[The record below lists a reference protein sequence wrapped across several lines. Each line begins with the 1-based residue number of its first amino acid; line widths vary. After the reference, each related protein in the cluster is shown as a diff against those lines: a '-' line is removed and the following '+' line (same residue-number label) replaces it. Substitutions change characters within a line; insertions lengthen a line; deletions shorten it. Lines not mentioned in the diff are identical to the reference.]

1 MKLTA
6 LHFYKYSEPFK
17 SQIVTPK
24 VTLTHRD
31 CLFIELIDDKGN
43 AYFGEC
49 NAFQTDWYDH
59 ETIAS
64 VKHVIEQWFEDNRN
78 KSFETYEAA
87 LKLVDSLENTPAARA
102 TIVMALYQMFHV
114 LPSFSVA
121 YGATAS
127 GLSNK
132 QLESLKATKPT
143 RIKLK
148 WTPQIMHQIRVL
160 RELDFHF
167 QLVIDANESL
177 DRQDFTQLQLL
188 AREQVLY
195 IEEPF
200 KDISML
206 DEVVDG
212 TIPPIAL
219 DEKATSLL
227 DIINLI
233 ELYNVKVVVLKP
245 FRLGGIDKVQ
255 TAIDALKSHGVKV
268 VIGGM
273 YEYGLSR
280 YFTAMLARKGDYPGD
295 VTPAGY
301 YFDQDVVTKS
311 GILKE
316 GRLEFRPPLVDITQ
330 LQPY

>member
-1 MKLTA
+1 
-6 LHFYKYSEPFK
+6 
-17 SQIVTPK
+17 
-24 VTLTHRD
+24 
-31 CLFIELIDDKGN
+31 DDKGN

-114 LPSFSVA
+114 LLSFSVA

-177 DRQDFTQLQLL
+177 NRQDFTQLQLL

-200 KDISML
+200 TDISML
-206 DEVVDG
+206 DDVVDG

-219 DEKATSLL
+219 DEKATSLSA
-227 DIINLI
+227 IINLI
-233 ELYNVKVVVLKP
+233 
-245 FRLGGIDKVQ
+245 
-255 TAIDALKSHGVKV
+255 
-268 VIGGM
+268 
-273 YEYGLSR
+273 
-280 YFTAMLARKGDYPGD
+280 
-295 VTPAGY
+295 
-301 YFDQDVVTKS
+301 
-311 GILKE
+311 
-316 GRLEFRPPLVDITQ
+316 
-330 LQPY
+330 

>member
-1 MKLTA
+1 M
-6 LHFYKYSEPFK
+6 
-17 SQIVTPK
+17 
-24 VTLTHRD
+24 
-31 CLFIELIDDKGN
+31 
-43 AYFGEC
+43 
-49 NAFQTDWYDH
+49 
-59 ETIAS
+59 
-64 VKHVIEQWFEDNRN
+64 KHVIEQWFEDNRN

-87 LKLVDSLENTPAARA
+87 LKLVDSLEEYACCKEA

-114 LPSFSVA
+114 PPSFSVA

-255 TAIDALKSHGVKV
+255 TAIDTLKVMV
-268 VIGGM
+268 
-273 YEYGLSR
+273 
-280 YFTAMLARKGDYPGD
+280 
-295 VTPAGY
+295 
-301 YFDQDVVTKS
+301 
-311 GILKE
+311 
-316 GRLEFRPPLVDITQ
+316 
-330 LQPY
+330 

>member
-6 LHFYKYSEPFK
+6 VHFYKYSEPFK
-17 SQIVTPK
+17 SKIVTPK

-31 CLFIELIDDKGN
+31 CLFIKIIDDKGN

-49 NAFQTDWYDH
+49 NAFQTDWYDF
-59 ETIAS
+59 ETIDS
-64 VKHVIEQWFEDNRN
+64 VKEALQQWFIDIKN
-78 KSFETYEAA
+78 KSFESYEAA
-87 LKLVDSLENTPAARA
+87 LELLSPLEDTPAARA
-102 TIVMALYQMFHV
+102 TVVMALYQMFHT

-121 YGATAS
+121 YGATVS

-132 QLESLKATKPT
+132 QLAALKETKPA

-148 WTPQIMHQIRVL
+148 WTPQIIDQIKSL
-160 RELDFHF
+160 RELNFQF

-177 DRQDFTQLQLL
+177 TRQDMTQLQLL
-188 AREQVLY
+188 AHENILY

-200 KDISML
+200 KEISMI
-206 DEVVDG
+206 DEVVAEK
-212 TIPPIAL
+212 TPPIAL
-219 DEKATSLL
+219 DEKATSLSA
-227 DIINLI
+227 IINLI

-255 TAIDALKSHGVKV
+255 TAIDTLKSHGVKV

-301 YFDQDVVTKS
+301 YFEQDVVAHS

>member
-17 SQIVTPK
+17 SQILTPK

-31 CLFIELIDDKGN
+31 CLFIELIDDKGYS
-43 AYFGEC
+43 YFGEC
-49 NAFQTDWYDH
+49 NAFQTDWYDR
-59 ETIAS
+59 ETIAT
-64 VKHVIEQWFEDNRN
+64 VKHVIEQWFEDSRN

-87 LKLVDSLENTPAARA
+87 LELLAPLENTPAARA
-102 TIVMALYQMFHV
+102 TIVMAMYQMFHT
-114 LPSFSVA
+114 LSSFSVA

-132 QLESLKATKPT
+132 QLASLKATKPA

-148 WTPQIMHQIRVL
+148 WTSQIMHQIRVL

-177 DRQDFTQLQLL
+177 SRKDLAQLELL
-188 AREQVLY
+188 AREHVLY

-206 DEVVDG
+206 NEVVDKK
-212 TIPPIAL
+212 IPPIAL
-219 DEKATSLL
+219 DEKAVSLSV
-227 DIINLI
+227 IINFI
-233 ELYNVKVVVLKP
+233 ELYDVDVVVLKP

-255 TAIDALKSHGVKV
+255 TAMDTLKKYGVKV
-268 VIGGM
+268 VVGGM

-280 YFTAMLARKGDYPGD
+280 YFTAMLARKGDFPGD

-301 YFDQDVVTKS
+301 YFEQDVVARS

>member
-1 MKLTA
+1 
-6 LHFYKYSEPFK
+6 
-17 SQIVTPK
+17 
-24 VTLTHRD
+24 
-31 CLFIELIDDKGN
+31 
-43 AYFGEC
+43 
-49 NAFQTDWYDH
+49 
-59 ETIAS
+59 
-64 VKHVIEQWFEDNRN
+64 
-78 KSFETYEAA
+78 
-87 LKLVDSLENTPAARA
+87 
-102 TIVMALYQMFHV
+102 V

-206 DEVVDG
+206 DDVVDG

-219 DEKATSLL
+219 DEKATSLS

-233 ELYNVKVVVLKP
+233 ELYNVKVV
-245 FRLGGIDKVQ
+245 
-255 TAIDALKSHGVKV
+255 
-268 VIGGM
+268 
-273 YEYGLSR
+273 
-280 YFTAMLARKGDYPGD
+280 
-295 VTPAGY
+295 
-301 YFDQDVVTKS
+301 
-311 GILKE
+311 
-316 GRLEFRPPLVDITQ
+316 
-330 LQPY
+330 

>member
-1 MKLTA
+1 
-6 LHFYKYSEPFK
+6 
-17 SQIVTPK
+17 
-24 VTLTHRD
+24 
-31 CLFIELIDDKGN
+31 
-43 AYFGEC
+43 
-49 NAFQTDWYDH
+49 
-59 ETIAS
+59 
-64 VKHVIEQWFEDNRN
+64 
-78 KSFETYEAA
+78 
-87 LKLVDSLENTPAARA
+87 
-102 TIVMALYQMFHV
+102 MFHV

-177 DRQDFTQLQLL
+177 IRQDFTQLQLL
-188 AREQVLY
+188 ASEQVLY

-219 DEKATSLL
+219 DEKAT
-227 DIINLI
+227 
-233 ELYNVKVVVLKP
+233 
-245 FRLGGIDKVQ
+245 
-255 TAIDALKSHGVKV
+255 
-268 VIGGM
+268 
-273 YEYGLSR
+273 
-280 YFTAMLARKGDYPGD
+280 
-295 VTPAGY
+295 
-301 YFDQDVVTKS
+301 
-311 GILKE
+311 
-316 GRLEFRPPLVDITQ
+316 
-330 LQPY
+330 

>member
-31 CLFIELIDDKGN
+31 CLFLEIIDDKGYS
-43 AYFGEC
+43 YFGEC
-49 NAFQTDWYDH
+49 NAFQTDWYNF
-59 ETIAS
+59 ETIDS
-64 VKHVIEQWFEDNRN
+64 VKEALQQWFIDIKN
-78 KSFETYEAA
+78 KSFESYEAA
-87 LKLVDSLENTPAARA
+87 LELLAPLEDTPAARA
-102 TIVMALYQMFHV
+102 TIVMALYQMFHT

-132 QLESLKATKPT
+132 QLAALKTTKPA

-148 WTPQIMHQIRVL
+148 WTPQIMDQIKKL

-167 QLVIDANESL
+167 QLVVDANESL
-177 DRQDFTQLQLL
+177 TRQDMTELKLL
-188 AREQVLY
+188 AHENILY

-200 KDISML
+200 KEISML
-206 DEVVDG
+206 DDVVDG

-219 DEKATSLL
+219 DEKSTSLSVIL
-227 DIINLI
+227 NLI
-233 ELYNVKVVVLKP
+233 ELYDVDVVVLKP
-245 FRLGGIDKVQ
+245 FRLGGIDRVQ
-255 TAIDALKSHGVKV
+255 TAMDTLKKYGVKV

-280 YFTAMLARKGDYPGD
+280 YYTAMIARKGDYPGD

-301 YFDQDVVTKS
+301 YFEQDVVEHS

-316 GRLEFRPPLVDITQ
+316 GRLEFRPPKVDITQ
-330 LQPY
+330 LKPY

>member
-1 MKLTA
+1 M
-6 LHFYKYSEPFK
+6 
-17 SQIVTPK
+17 
-24 VTLTHRD
+24 
-31 CLFIELIDDKGN
+31 
-43 AYFGEC
+43 
-49 NAFQTDWYDH
+49 
-59 ETIAS
+59 
-64 VKHVIEQWFEDNRN
+64 
-78 KSFETYEAA
+78 
-87 LKLVDSLENTPAARA
+87 
-102 TIVMALYQMFHV
+102 QMS
-114 LPSFSVA
+114 P
-121 YGATAS
+121 
-127 GLSNK
+127 
-132 QLESLKATKPT
+132 
-143 RIKLK
+143 
-148 WTPQIMHQIRVL
+148 WM
-160 RELDFHF
+160 
-167 QLVIDANESL
+167 
-177 DRQDFTQLQLL
+177 RQDFTQLQLL

-255 TAIDALKSHGVKV
+255 MAIDTLKSHGAKV

-301 YFDQDVVTKS
+301 YFEQDVVAHS
-311 GILKE
+311 GILKR
-316 GRLEFRPPLVDITQ
+316 GDSNFAPFSGYNSITTI
-330 LQPY
+330 LMVMFM